1 MRFRFLLS
9 SPQAALEL
17 SPEDLE
23 QPFLLSP
30 SEKHPSL
37 TLKDYFGALQKFI
50 LSHDGAILFSALRK
64 QNLQHFDMADISEV
78 VISSEK
84 HGAFYHIASIVL
96 RGLEKDVHFAV
107 TTALS
112 EPAKVSLEKEFFIMR
127 QLADLSP
134 AFLPEIYC
142 REAVTWSTDSGAEEF
157 VMMLGEWLD
166 GYHEWHLS
174 DNPESDKRQIRL
186 WDYEQ
191 GYRFLSNTESH
202 EILRQAAYILT
213 YYYDQ
218 ASFCEVYPWH
228 HGAGDFVVK
237 TESGALSV
245 KLITARKYEPLVHFD
260 RVEETDRLVA
270 AIHFLLNLSLRVR
283 LDRLDGVAGPA
294 WINDFAVHAAVDGFF
309 AGLQATSATNRL
321 VLGSLTDFLDVIQSF
336 DAHEILD
343 MYESLLH
350 IYEAEDHDDFR
361 LIQAKL
367 PEHAAQLHTVLQ
379 DYSLAKS

>member
-1 MRFRFLLS
+1 MS
-9 SPQAALEL
+9 SPQGALEL

-50 LSHDGAILFSALRK
+50 LSHDGAILFSALSK
-64 QNLQHFDMADISEV
+64 QNLQHIDVADISEV

-84 HGAFYHIASIVL
+84 HGAYYHIASIAL
-96 RGLEKDVHFAV
+96 RVLEKEVRFAI

-112 EPAKVSLEKEFFIMR
+112 EPAKISLEKEFFIMR
-127 QLADLSP
+127 QLIGLSP
-134 AFLPEIYC
+134 EFLPEIYS
-142 REAVTWSTDSGAEEF
+142 RETVTWSTESGAEEF

-166 GYHEWHLS
+166 GYHEWHLN
-174 DNPESDKRQIRL
+174 DNPESGKRQIQL
-186 WDYEQ
+186 WDYDQ
-191 GYRFLSNTESH
+191 GYRFLSKAESH
-202 EILRQAAYILT
+202 EILRQVAYILT
-213 YYYDQ
+213 YYYDP
-218 ASFCEVYPWH
+218 ASFCEIYPWH

-237 TESGALSV
+237 AESGALSV
-245 KLITARKYEPLVHFD
+245 KLITARQYEPLVHFD
-260 RVEETDRLVA
+260 RVKEADHLVA
-270 AIHFLLNLSLRVR
+270 AILFLLNLSLRVR

-294 WINDFAVHAAVDGFF
+294 WIDDSAVHAAVEGFF

-321 VLGSLTDFLDVIQSF
+321 LLGSLSGFLEILQSF
-336 DAHEILD
+336 DAQEILD

-350 IYEAEDHDDFR
+350 IYAEEDQDDFR

-367 PEHAAQLHTVLQ
+367 AEHASLLHTVLQ
-379 DYSLAKS
+379 DYSLGKT

>member
-1 MRFRFLLS
+1 MRFRFFMS
-9 SPQAALEL
+9 SPQGALEL

-50 LSHDGAILFSALRK
+50 LSHDGAILFSALSK
-64 QNLQHFDMADISEV
+64 QNLQHIDVADISEV

-84 HGAFYHIASIVL
+84 HGAYYHIASIAL
-96 RGLEKDVHFAV
+96 RGLEKEVRFAI

-112 EPAKVSLEKEFFIMR
+112 EPAKISLEKEFFIMR
-127 QLADLSP
+127 QLIGLSP
-134 AFLPEIYC
+134 EFLPEIYS
-142 REAVTWSTDSGAEEF
+142 RETVTWSTESGAEEF

-166 GYHEWHLS
+166 GYHEWHLN
-174 DNPESDKRQIRL
+174 DNPESGKRQIQL
-186 WDYEQ
+186 WDYDQ
-191 GYRFLSNTESH
+191 GYRFLSKAESH
-202 EILRQAAYILT
+202 EILRQVAYILT
-213 YYYDQ
+213 YYYDP
-218 ASFCEVYPWH
+218 ASFCEIYPWH

-237 TESGALSV
+237 AESGALSV
-245 KLITARKYEPLVHFD
+245 KLITARQYEPLVHFD
-260 RVEETDRLVA
+260 RVKEADHLVA

-294 WINDFAVHAAVDGFF
+294 WIDDSAVHAAVEGFF

-321 VLGSLTDFLDVIQSF
+321 LLGSLSGFLEILQSF
-336 DAHEILD
+336 DAQEILD

-350 IYEAEDHDDFR
+350 IYAEEDQDDFR

-367 PEHAAQLHTVLQ
+367 AEHASLLHTVLQ
-379 DYSLAKS
+379 DYSLGKT